1 MKNILETI
9 LEYKKIEVENL
20 KKKYPNGID
29 FGNSSY
35 NSNYSFIDSLKTSDC
50 IQLIAEIKRGSPSK
64 GLFAPDLDIIDQGTK
79 YEAQGAKAISIL
91 TDSKFFYGNYSDI
104 KTLRP
109 IVHLPILF
117 KDFIIDEIQIDI
129 AESLGANIILLIV
142 AAHRIDR
149 LRELLDYANSRNLEV
164 LIEVHNKE
172 ELDIALA
179 FDHPLIGI
187 NNRNLKTFITDIQ
200 VSLDLI
206 KHVNDPSVYLIS
218 ESGIKSIEDV
228 KKLSKAGFS
237 GILVGETLIKN
248 DVNESLI
255 NEISNV
261 RRMFI

>member
-1 MKNILETI
+1 
-9 LEYKKIEVENL
+9 
-20 KKKYPNGID
+20 
-29 FGNSSY
+29 
-35 NSNYSFIDSLKTSDC
+35 
-50 IQLIAEIKRGSPSK
+50 
-64 GLFAPDLDIIDQGTK
+64 
-79 YEAQGAKAISIL
+79 
-91 TDSKFFYGNYSDI
+91 FFYGGYKDI
-104 KTLRP
+104 TTLRP
-109 IVHLPILF
+109 IVNLPILF
-117 KDFIIDEIQIDI
+117 KDFIIDEIQIDLARSI
-129 AESLGANIILLIV
+129 GANIILLIV
-142 AAHRIDR
+142 AALEKER